1 MKRRKQALDRFLQIQ
16 KRKVRMNQPI
26 TNIFASY
33 GKLLFMFPVV
43 TVLFRP
49 TVQIINMLQ
58 RFDGFYLNT
67 IIIGFIAEFSTTI
80 YQFPNNKG

>member
-1 MKRRKQALDRFLQIQ
+1 
-16 KRKVRMNQPI
+16 MNQPI

-80 YQFPNNKG
+80 Y